1 MKVVTQGSQSAARL
15 ALLLRFT
22 KIDSEDMIDALNDYL
37 VKGLASSTAAD
48 INGVDRANLNRA
60 VNTIND
66 AAIVVEEI
74 KNLDYQGSYLSHL
87 KDNSDAKN

>member
-1 MKVVTQGSQSAARL
+1 MKYVTQGSQSAARL

-22 KIDSEDMIDALNDYL
+22 KIESEDMIDALNDYL

-60 VNTIND
+60 IKTIND
-66 AAIVVEEI
+66 MAEIVEAI
-74 KNLDYQGSYLSHL
+74 KDHDYQGSYLSHL
-87 KDNSDAKN
+87 KDNSDAKS

>member
-1 MKVVTQGSQSAARL
+1 MKYVTQGSQSAARL
-15 ALLLRFT
+15 ALLLQLT

-60 VNTIND
+60 ANTIND
-66 AAIVVEEI
+66 MAAIVEAI
-74 KNLDYQGSYLSHL
+74 KNLDYAGSYLSQL
-87 KDNSDAKN
+87 K